1 MYKRKE
7 SSVDKQFYMF
17 LMEREAMKV
26 RTKMLLAS
34 STLPFLLLFIIG
46 SGWLQISHLNDTNDQ
61 IQTNFNS
68 SVLSGTIRAD
78 IKDQGMY
85 LRNLV
90 IYSNEGAINEELA
103 KLEVE
108 TDNIRENINLLEQNA
123 HSSKQKDLV
132 NKLKNVNNE
141 FEVYKTQMI
150 SLISAGKKQEARL
163 LISESSEQLHENF
176 AVVLR
181 EITTSYEDEL
191 QNSLISMIQD
201 TQRETLIISIISAVG
216 IIIIMTVI
224 LRNVFSFTNR
234 ISIMSKIMR
243 NIAAGKTSLTTK
255 IEVISDDEFD
265 QVAISFNQLA
275 DTLDK
280 QMELEKDLTWKKSN
294 IAEVSSS
301 ITGSHNLDSLG
312 KTLLS
317 KVVPLVESNYAV
329 FYAKDLDSRNNEQ
342 FNLISTF
349 AIKDED
355 SVKKTIQLGEGLLG
369 QAIVEKKP
377 QFLTDVPSDYIRVS
391 SALGEA
397 TPVEVVILPIM
408 FEGEVNAILEIA
420 SLKTIND
427 SHQSFLEELISN
439 LGIVIESV
447 ISRIQ
452 LAHLLEESQTLM
464 EEVQAQSEELQ
475 NQQEELRATNEELE
489 EQTQS
494 LRQSEIKL
502 QMQQEELEQTNA
514 ELEEKAKSLEKQNL
528 KYEEANRIVEQA
540 RKELEVK
547 AEQLALSSKYKSEFL
562 ANMSHEL
569 RTPLNS
575 LIILSKL
582 LADNPNDNLSEKQV
596 EFAKTIYSSGNDL
609 LILINNILDLAKI
622 ESGKTEIM
630 PGEVS
635 IHDIVEFVE
644 NNFAAIADNQKVNF
658 EVKVQEGIQPIIY
671 SDQIRIQQV
680 LKNLLSNAFK
690 FTSTGEVYLQ
700 ISEDSAR
707 TKEYGK
713 PIIAFSVVDTG
724 IGISKDKQNLI
735 FEAFQQ
741 ADGTTSRKYGG
752 TGLGLSIS
760 REIAYLLGGEID
772 VVSEEGKG
780 STFTFYIGE
789 YEKDHNE
796 DSMLSPNEA
805 AATII
810 DEVID
815 ISQSEIV
822 TVPTPA
828 PTKSAETSHI
838 KRLLI
843 VDDDLNQRNSLMEL
857 IGNMDFIIKAVSTG
871 KEAIE
876 TLKVEAID
884 CIILDLGLID
894 TNGFDLLT
902 QIKNNQANQHINVFI
917 YTGRDLTLKEEI
929 ELNKFAHTIIIK
941 NEHSPERLVAELE
954 DYLDESKEQSDN
966 LDIVIQPVQSKQGL
980 LGKKVLLVDDDIRNV
995 FALSSVLEMAGMNV
1009 VFAENG
1015 LESLTMLEEHPDV
1028 DLVLMDIMMPKM
1040 DGYEAIMRIRE
1051 NPLHENLPL
1060 IALTAK
1066 AMKEDREK
1074 CLEIGASDYIAKPV
1088 EPDQLISL
1096 IKVWLY

>member
-1 MYKRKE
+1 
-7 SSVDKQFYMF
+7 MF

-26 RTKMLLAS
+26 RTKMLWAL
-34 STLPFLLLFIIG
+34 STLPILLFFILG
-46 SGWLQISHLNDTNDQ
+46 NGWLQIEHLNKSNNN

-68 SVLSGTIRAD
+68 SVIAGNIRAN

-90 IYSNEGAINEELA
+90 IYSNEQAINEELA
-103 KLEVE
+103 KLQVE
-108 TDNIRENINLLEQNA
+108 AENINQDISLLEQNA
-123 HSSKQKDLV
+123 RNSKQKELV
-132 NKLKNVNNE
+132 DKLKNLNQE
-141 FEVYKTQMI
+141 FEIYKTQMT
-150 SLISAGKKQEARL
+150 SLINAGNKQAARE
-163 LISESSEQLHENF
+163 LIDESSEQLQENF
-176 AVVLR
+176 TLVSR
-181 EITTSYEDEL
+181 EITSSYNDEL
-191 QNSLISMIQD
+191 ENSLLSMIKD
-201 TQRETLIISIISAVG
+201 TQKETIISSILLAVG
-216 IIIIMTVI
+216 IIVIITII
-224 LRNVFSFTNR
+224 LRNVVSFTNR
-234 ISIMSKIMR
+234 VTRMSKIMR
-243 NIAAGKTSLTTK
+243 NISAGKMSLTTK
-255 IEVISDDEFD
+255 IEVISNDEFD
-265 QVAISFNQLA
+265 QVASSFNQLT

-280 QMELEKDLTWKKSN
+280 QMELEKELTWKKSN
-294 IAEVSSS
+294 IADVSSS
-301 ITGSHNLDSLG
+301 ITGSRNLENLG

-317 KVVPLVESNYAV
+317 KLVPLVESNYAV

-349 AIKDED
+349 AINDEH
-355 SVKKTIQLGEGLLG
+355 SVKKTIHLGEGLLG

-377 QFLTDVPSDYIRVS
+377 VYLSDVPSDYIRIS
-391 SALGEA
+391 SGLGET
-397 TPVEVVILPIM
+397 TPVEVVILPIL

-420 SLKTIND
+420 SLKKLSD
-427 SHQSFLEELISN
+427 SQHSFLEELISN

-447 ISRIQ
+447 MSRIQ

-514 ELEEKAKSLEKQNL
+514 ELEEKAKSLEKQNM

-582 LADNPNDNLSEKQV
+582 LADNPSDNLSEKQV
-596 EFAKTIYSSGNDL
+596 EYAKTIYSSGNDL

-622 ESGKTEIM
+622 ESGKTEIIA
-630 PGEVS
+630 GEVS
-635 IHDIVEFVE
+635 IHELVEFVE
-644 NNFAAIADNQKVNF
+644 NNFSAIADNQKINF
-658 EVKVQEGIQPIIY
+658 EVKVQEGIQPTIF
-671 SDQIRIQQV
+671 SDQIRIQQI

-690 FTSTGEVYLQ
+690 FTSNGEVSLQ
-700 ISEDSAR
+700 ITEDSYR
-707 TKEYGK
+707 TQKYSK
-713 PIIAFSVVDTG
+713 LIYAFSVIDTG
-724 IGISKDKQNLI
+724 IGIPKDKLNLI

-760 REIAYLLGGEID
+760 REIATLLGGEIE
-772 VVSEEGKG
+772 VESEEGKG
-780 STFTFYIGE
+780 SKFTFYVGE
-789 YEKDHNE
+789 YEQAENQE
-796 DSMLSPNEA
+796 IVINPVEA

-810 DEVID
+810 EEDPVILE
-815 ISQSEIV
+815 SENV
-822 TVPTPA
+822 TAIA
-828 PTKSAETSHI
+828 PTSSQLTETSHI

-876 TLKVEAID
+876 TLKVESID

-902 QIKNNQANQHINVFI
+902 QIKNNQANQHIKVFI

-954 DYLDESKEQSDN
+954 DYLDESKGQSDN
-966 LDIVIQPVQSKQGL
+966 IGNEIVIQKVQSKHGL

-1028 DLVLMDIMMPKM
+1028 DLVLMDIMMPEM
-1040 DGYEAIMRIRE
+1040 DGYEAIINIRK
-1051 NPLHENLPL
+1051 NPLHHNLPL

>member
-1 MYKRKE
+1 
-7 SSVDKQFYMF
+7 MF

-26 RTKMLLAS
+26 RTKMLLAI
-34 STLPFLLLFIIG
+34 STLPILLIFVIG
-46 SGWLQISHLNDTNDQ
+46 SGWIQISHLNSTNEQ
-61 IQTNFNS
+61 IQSNFNS
-68 SVLSGTIRAD
+68 TVLAGTIRAD

-90 IYSNEGAINEELA
+90 IYSNEEAINEELA

-108 TDNIRENINLLEQNA
+108 SENVRQNINFLEQNA
-123 HSSKQKDLV
+123 QSSHQKDLV
-132 NKLKNVNNE
+132 IKLKNVAEE
-141 FEVYKTQMI
+141 FEIYKTQMI
-150 SLISAGKKQEARL
+150 TLLDAGEKQEARE
-163 LISESSEQLHENF
+163 LISESSEQIHENF
-176 AVVLR
+176 TLVLR
-181 EITTSYEDEL
+181 EITSSYEDEL
-191 QNSLISMIQD
+191 QNSLILMIKD
-201 TQRETLIISIISAVG
+201 TQKESIIISVFLAAGILLIMII
-216 IIIIMTVI
+216 I

-234 ISIMSKIMR
+234 ITSMSKVMR
-243 NIAAGKTSLTTK
+243 NIAAGKMSLTTK

-265 QVAISFNQLA
+265 QVASSFNQLT
-275 DTLDK
+275 DTLDR
-280 QMELEKDLTWKKSN
+280 QMEMEKEVTWKKSN

-301 ITGSHNLDSLG
+301 ITGSHNLESLG

-329 FYAKDLDSRNNEQ
+329 FYAKEFDSRNNEQ
-342 FNLISTF
+342 FQLISTF
-349 AIKDED
+349 AVKDES

-369 QAIVEKKP
+369 QAIVERKA
-377 QFLTDVPSDYIRVS
+377 QFITNVPADYIRVS
-391 SALGEA
+391 SGLGEA

-420 SLKTIND
+420 SLN
-427 SHQSFLEELISN
+427 SLNVSQHSFLEELISN

-447 ISRIQ
+447 MSRIQ

-514 ELEEKAKSLEKQNL
+514 ELEEKAKILEKQNM

-582 LADNPNDNLSEKQV
+582 LADNPSDNLSEKQV
-596 EFAKTIYSSGNDL
+596 EYAKTIYSSGNDL

-635 IHDIVEFVE
+635 IHDLVEFVE
-644 NNFAAIADNQKVNF
+644 NNFVAIADNQKVNF
-658 EVKVQEGIQPIIY
+658 AIKVQEGIKPTIY

-690 FTSTGEVYLQ
+690 FTANGEVYLE
-700 ISEDSAR
+700 ITEDSSR
-707 TKEYGK
+707 TKEFGK
-713 PIIAFSVVDTG
+713 AIIAFSVIDTG
-724 IGISKDKQNLI
+724 IGISKDKLGLI

-760 REIAYLLGGEID
+760 REIADLLGGEID
-772 VVSEEGKG
+772 VESEEGKG
-780 STFTFYIGE
+780 SKFTFYIGD
-789 YEKDHNE
+789 YEQTQNE
-796 DSMLSPNEA
+796 EIVIIPSEA
-805 AATII
+805 AATTL
-810 DEVID
+810 DDVID
-815 ISQSEIV
+815 ISTKEIESF
-822 TVPTPA
+822 TSQAPA
-828 PTKSAETSHI
+828 KITETSHI

-857 IGNMDFIIKAVSTG
+857 IGNMDFIIKAVSSG

-876 TLKVEAID
+876 TLKVESID

-894 TNGFDLLT
+894 TNGFDLLSD
-902 QIKNNQANQHINVFI
+902 IKNNQANQHIKVFI
-917 YTGRDLTLKEEI
+917 YTGRDLTFKEEI

-954 DYLDESKEQSDN
+954 DYLDDSKEDVENQ
-966 LDIVIQPVQSKQGL
+966 DIVIQPVQSKQGL

-1009 VFAENG
+1009 IFAENG
-1015 LESLTMLEEHPDV
+1015 IESLIMLEEHPDV
-1028 DLVLMDIMMPKM
+1028 ALVLMDIMMPEM
-1040 DGYEAIMRIRE
+1040 DGYEAIMKIRE
-1051 NPLHENLPL
+1051 NPLYQNLPL